1 MDDDARDGAMMIDRR
16 RLFGAA
22 TLGGVTLALGAC
34 ATRPPSPAGQTQS
47 ITLVEAF
54 RGRTVGTGVF
64 RVPITGLERRFRAD
78 LVGTLRGDR
87 LTVVEDFFFD
97 DGEVDRLT
105 WRFQRTGP
113 RTWTG
118 QREDTV
124 GLASVIETG
133 TEIRLEYTADVRSR
147 GSVTRLGFADVIYR
161 RADGVVVNEAVVTRS
176 GLPIGSV
183 LFELRRR

>member
-1 MDDDARDGAMMIDRR
+1 MMLNMNRR
-16 RLFGAA
+16 AA
-22 TLGGVTLALGAC
+22 LLGLASLPLAGC
-34 ATRPPSPAGQTQS
+34 ATRPPSPSQAVLP
-47 ITLVEAF
+47 ITLVDAF
-54 RGRTVGTGVF
+54 QGRTVGVGVF

-78 LVGTLRGDR
+78 LVGTVRRDPVQGET

-105 WRFQRTGP
+105 WRFRRTGP
-113 RTWTG
+113 QTWVG

-124 GLASVIETG
+124 GLATVRENG
-133 TEIRLEYTADVRSR
+133 REVRLDYVADVRSR
-147 GSVTRLGFADVIYR
+147 GQVTRLGFADVIYR
-161 RADGVVVNEAVVTRS
+161 RPDGVVINEAVVTRG